1 MPRTLVSQ
9 QSDIAELVDIDSV
22 TIDTSLP
29 IEERVKHYVEQVKTP
44 YRFRAGNVIVNIE
57 HKNNGLKLD
66 NAIAAY
72 LSSIS

>member
-1 MPRTLVSQ
+1 MPRKLISQ
-9 QSDIAELVDIDSV
+9 QNDIAELVDIDSV

-44 YRFRAGNVIVNIE
+44 YRFRAGNVVVNIE

>member
-1 MPRTLVSQ
+1 MPRKLISQ
-9 QSDIAELVDIDSV
+9 QNDIAELVDIDSV

>member
-1 MPRTLVSQ
+1 MPRTLISQ
-9 QSDIAELVDIDSV
+9 QNDIAELVDIDSV

>member
-1 MPRTLVSQ
+1 MPRTLISQ